1 MHRPRPA
8 PDELAIKLGQID
20 RQIDRLARRR
30 KSRKRSAFQMS
41 AIRIAE
47 LNRLFA
53 ARHGSTLPDDE
64 AGRECVWIAA
74 NHLILL
80 PGVPSVRL
88 FEWAKL
94 HAPWLTTA
102 ELEQLLADAASKTQ
116 IWTADGLAWRLK
128 LTYADRQALKIKTIG
143 SIDVNKR
150 ERAKLRKA
158 AARAREKRRRD
169 AKKAPACAA

>member
-1 MHRPRPA
+1 MHRPRPS
-8 PDELAIKLGQID
+8 PDELAIKLGEIDKQID
-20 RQIDRLARRR
+20 RRDRRR
-30 KSRKRSAFQMS
+30 KKRSKFQMS
-41 AIRIAE
+41 AIRISE
-47 LNRLFA
+47 LNRLFQ
-53 ARHGSTLPDDE
+53 ARHGEVLPDNDM
-64 AGRECVWIAA
+64 GRECVWIAA

-80 PGVPSVRL
+80 AGVPSVRL

-102 ELEQLLADAASKTQ
+102 ELEQLLSDAASKTQ

-150 ERAKLRKA
+150 ERANLRKA
-158 AARAREKRRRD
+158 AAKAREKRRRD
-169 AKKAPACAA
+169 AKKTPACAA